1 VGSRVQKKETLM
13 KTARILVADANS
25 SFLLGAMASLSQLP
39 QVEIV
44 GCNAAAAEAIEQ
56 AEALVAD
63 VLVLDADTLG
73 AAGWLALRRLLAR
86 PKRPRVVVT
95 SQDLDGENCFLARV
109 AGADVCLRKDQ
120 LRHKLF
126 PLAGAIPPVM
136 QEEAFHV
143 HPAL

>member
-1 VGSRVQKKETLM
+1 MM

-44 GCNAAAAEAIEQ
+44 GCNAAASEAIEQ
-56 AEALVAD
+56 VEVLVAD
-63 VLVLDADTLG
+63 VLVLDADTLNLS
-73 AAGWLALRRLLAR
+73 GWLALRRLLAR

-95 SQDLDGENCFLARV
+95 AEDLDGENCFLARV
-109 AGADVCLRKDQ
+109 AGADVCLRKDE

-126 PLAGAIPPVM
+126 PMVSAIPPVRQETM
-136 QEEAFHV
+136 QHF